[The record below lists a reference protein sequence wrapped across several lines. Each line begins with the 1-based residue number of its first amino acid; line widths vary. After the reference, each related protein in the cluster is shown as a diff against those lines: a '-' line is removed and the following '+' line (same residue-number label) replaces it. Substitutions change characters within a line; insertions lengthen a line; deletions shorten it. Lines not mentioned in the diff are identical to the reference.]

1 MKKTLLFF
9 IFSINLVFAQPK
21 VDLKAY
27 QSKYPSNDLLTLNLS
42 EKINVEIVN
51 GKIEIINEFAQDNL
65 FLTNRAGIGNN
76 SDRAIG
82 YSPFFQDI
90 NNIVAATYIPDGK
103 GFKKISTKEI
113 TTEKATSRGVF
124 YDDYLI
130 KKVTYLG
137 LTVGAIS
144 TLKYEE
150 VIKDPHM
157 MSSFAFGN
165 YIPIENAEFSVT
177 FPADV
182 KVSYKTFGDFSKINF
197 TETKSRKK
205 TTYTWKAQQ
214 INEQPYEPKSLNIRY
229 YVPQVQLFIENYTV
243 DGKVTE
249 VLSDEK
255 KLFNYYVSLVKDINK
270 TPDKQLVNL
279 VDSLTAGKTQKE
291 KIKSV
296 YYWVQDHVKYIAF
309 EDGMGG
315 FIPRQA
321 NDVCNKRYGDCKD
334 MASLITTMLRLG
346 GLKDS
351 YLCWI
356 GTRDIPFKYKEN
368 SSLSVDNH
376 MIAVTKLNNEYY
388 FLDATDDRIDFGLPT
403 NHIQGKEGMIMLSET
418 EYKILDVPIVKAK
431 DNARK
436 DSVFVKIEGNLVKG
450 KGTTTIDGLWKTN
463 MKYYLS
469 NYSEKQKQEYVEG
482 MFKVGNN
489 KCKVGE
495 ITFLNLKERDKKLG
509 FQYDFTI
516 PDHLK
521 NIDNELFINPHLFK
535 HQTAESLIES
545 TRKSDYEQEYTWLEE
560 TVLSI
565 EIPENFQVGYLP
577 EAVNY
582 NNQAFG
588 FALSYAQKGKNVVLN
603 QRTYRNN
610 LVLKKEEFSQCN
622 EMITKMLEAYNE
634 MISFKKTK

>member
-1 MKKTLLFF
+1 MKKIVLFF

-21 VDLKAY
+21 VDVKAY
-27 QSKYPSNDLLTLNLS
+27 QIKYPNSDILTLNLS
-42 EKINVEIVN
+42 EKINVDIVN
-51 GKIEIINEFAQDNL
+51 GKVEIINEFAQDNL
-65 FLTNRAGIGNN
+65 FLTSRVGIGNN

-177 FPADV
+177 FPADI
-182 KVSYKTFGDFSKINF
+182 KVSYKTYGDFSKINF
-197 TETKSRKK
+197 TETKTRKK
-205 TTYTWKAQQ
+205 TTYTWTAQQ

-229 YVPQVQLFIENYTV
+229 YVPQVQLFIENYTI

-270 TPDKQLVNL
+270 TPNKQLVSL

-346 GLKDS
+346 GVKDS

-376 MIAVTKLNNEYY
+376 MIAVTKLDNEYY

-450 KGTTTIDGLWKTN
+450 KGITTIDGLWKTN

-521 NIDNELFINPHLFK
+521 NIDNELYINPHLFK

-577 EAVNY
+577 EAVTY

-634 MISFKKTK
+634 MISFKKIK